1 MFHIA
6 FIHLVAHCCCA
17 RRPFTIFTAVEM
29 VAYVST
35 VIGTAAVCNS
45 LPCARRCDERLE
57 ELRRRERER
66 EYKEL
71 LVYLHG
77 VTETR
82 QPLRQA
88 LGVADSSGKSELP
101 PSGRVGVG
109 GDLPIQEFSRTTEN
123 SQSVMVFVI
132 VFVMILVMVLFC
144 FELCAFIF
152 RMFKLSST

>member
-71 LVYLHG
+71 LIF
-77 VTETR
+77 TRSNRNETTPPLGARGDR
-82 QPLRQA
+82 QF
-88 LGVADSSGKSELP
+88 GKSELP

-123 SQSVMVFVI
+123 R
-132 VFVMILVMVLFC
+132 
-144 FELCAFIF
+144 E
-152 RMFKLSST
+152 